1 MTESEL
7 KNMLQ
12 SMTFD
17 EILESMRDCTIDP
30 YYYEWY
36 LDLEKELKRRVRG
49 RTMEFT
55 GNEIYLVSKI
65 FQNYYHMGIDSIA
78 EEDEVAKSLF
88 IKLGLIEGETNE

>member
-1 MTESEL
+1 
-7 KNMLQ
+7 
-12 SMTFD
+12 
-17 EILESMRDCTIDP
+17 
-30 YYYEWY
+30 
-36 LDLEKELKRRVRG
+36 
-49 RTMEFT
+49 MEFT